1 MIGVGIDHFV
11 GPEFFVR
18 IVPSWL
24 PAHLWLVWISGFF
37 EALGGVGLLVPRAR
51 RAASIGLIALYVCV
65 FPANVNMV
73 IHPELGGGMATWLLW
88 ARLPLQP
95 LIMALAWWVGG
106 SDARARAKTEGAST
120 EAQ

>member
-1 MIGVGIDHFV
+1 MIGVGVDHFIA
-11 GPEFFVR
+11 PEFFVR

-37 EALGGVGLLVPRAR
+37 EALGGAGLLVPRTR
-51 RAASIGLIALYVCV
+51 RVASIGLIALYVSV

-73 IHPELGGGMATWLLW
+73 IHPELGGEIATWLLW

-106 SDARARAKTEGAST
+106 PDSKAST
-120 EAQ
+120 EAP